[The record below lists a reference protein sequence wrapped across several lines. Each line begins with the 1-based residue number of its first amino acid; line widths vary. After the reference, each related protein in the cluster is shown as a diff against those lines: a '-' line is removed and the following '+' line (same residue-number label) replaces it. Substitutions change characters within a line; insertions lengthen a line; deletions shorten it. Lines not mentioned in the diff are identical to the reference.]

1 MNRIFFAALTL
12 ALVGLFSSIP
22 QDSFAQISSAEE
34 RMRRQSLN
42 AREHITLKQVKANKF
57 DLKGQVFLLR
67 LFVNNNHDME
77 QIDANRYE
85 IWIENSPGEGGVQL
99 AHIPRSG
106 IQVFGTSI
114 QQGDVVIARMK
125 EDEANLTLEIIGVSA
140 LNVWR

>member
-1 MNRIFFAALTL
+1 MFFAASTL
-12 ALVGLFSSIP
+12 ALVGLFSCIP
-22 QDSFAQISSAEE
+22 QDSFAQIRSAEE

-77 QIDANRYE
+77 QIDANRYQ
-85 IWIENSPGEGGVQL
+85 IWIENSPGEGGIQL

-106 IQVFGTSI
+106 IEAFGTSI

>member
-1 MNRIFFAALTL
+1 
-12 ALVGLFSSIP
+12 
-22 QDSFAQISSAEE
+22 
-34 RMRRQSLN
+34 MRRQSLN

-77 QIDANRYE
+77 QIDANRYQ
-85 IWIENSPGEGGVQL
+85 IWIENSPGEGGIQL

-106 IQVFGTSI
+106 IEAFGTSI